1 MKRPMLV
8 SGIATI
14 LGGAVLVSFGNTAA
28 VVLLAVAVSVLI
40 LYFIKPLKLRDKIV
54 IPAICISL
62 ILASI
67 SFFVYNSVKVEPFL
81 KYNGITADVSG
92 KVTDVPIV
100 KYNNIIF
107 TIKADK
113 IGNDDANTKISVQIP
128 LGDSELPE
136 PFDYIFLENCTLAV
150 DYGDTGEISASG
162 LSDGTPLEAQANSFD
177 TLWQCTKTPYYY
189 CLKLK
194 STLTNQIHSFLN
206 TEQAGFL
213 CGMLFGD
220 TSKIP
225 SSVLSDFRASG
236 IAHLLAVSGLHTSLW
251 CGLLLALT
259 KLLKLNEKVG
269 NIICIVFLCGF
280 CIISAF
286 TPSVM
291 RASLMMGV
299 TLLAPFFKRRSDA
312 LNSLGFAV
320 TILLLIN
327 PYTLLSIGF
336 QLSAS
341 STLGV
346 LMSSKI
352 NMKISEKTVKI
363 KNPILHKSTSFLL
376 ENIAVSSFAGLF
388 TLPLSA
394 LYFGVFCII
403 APITNILCVQIAFW
417 GMLAGIFSTAVSF
430 IPITAVKTVAIYMF
444 KATSI
449 LLKLVTDMSSF
460 IADFKFASIPI
471 REATLICVIVCTALF
486 GSLAYFI
493 HKRKSKKGYIIKLSA
508 VCLAV
513 NVVLISIPCTATAEI
528 TIHNV
533 GDGVNVS
540 MRSGLKYAFFN
551 CGCENSPLDKTKLP
565 RATCETLDYLYI
577 SSSTTKANY
586 VSKTLTEY
594 SPKKTVITNYA
605 KSYLTESDFQFPEN
619 TIIGNFNKFDFDK
632 SINIESVDTYGINCV
647 IISSKNKVVMISYGN
662 NDINASF
669 DSFGT
674 PDILIISEDIPPE
687 LPENVDTLVISA
699 GDDIILNENTLA
711 LKKQCDKY
719 YTTAENGTIT
729 LTL

>member
-28 VVLLAVAVSVLI
+28 VVLLALAVAVLI

-67 SFFVYNSVKVEPFL
+67 SFSVYNAVNVEPFL
-81 KYNGITADVSG
+81 KYNGTTANVSG

-107 TIKADK
+107 TMKADK
-113 IGNDDANTKISVQIP
+113 IGNDDVNAKISVTIP
-128 LGDSELPE
+128 SSDSEPPE
-136 PFDYIFLENCTLAV
+136 PFDYIFLENCTLSL
-150 DYGDTGEISASG
+150 DYGKTGEISASG
-162 LSDGTPLEAQANSFD
+162 LSDGTTIEAQAESFD
-177 TLWQCTKTPYYY
+177 ALWQCTKTPYYY

-194 STLTNQIHSFLN
+194 IALTNQIHSFLN
-206 TEQAGFL
+206 TDQAGFL

-259 KLLKLNEKVG
+259 KLLKLSEKSG
-269 NIICIVFLCGF
+269 NIICIVFLCCF

-320 TILLLIN
+320 TTLLLIN
-327 PYTLLSIGF
+327 PYTILSIGF

-346 LMSSKI
+346 LISSKATT
-352 NMKISEKTVKI
+352 KVHEKTAKI
-363 KNPILHKSTSFLL
+363 KNRILHKVTSFLI
-376 ENIAVSSFAGLF
+376 ENISVSAFAGLF

-394 LYFGVFCII
+394 LYFGTFSIV
-403 APITNILCVQIAFW
+403 APITNILCVQVAFW
-417 GMLAGIFSTAVSF
+417 GMLLGIFSTAVSF
-430 IPITAVKTVAIYMF
+430 LPITAVKTVAIYMF
-444 KATSI
+444 KVTSI
-449 LLKLVTDMSSF
+449 LLKLVTYISSF
-460 IADFKFASIPI
+460 ISDFKFASIPI
-471 REATLICVIVCTALF
+471 SEKTLVCVLACTVIF
-486 GSLAYFI
+486 CTLAYFI
-493 HKRKSKKGYIIKLSA
+493 HKRKANKGYAIKLLS
-508 VCLAV
+508 VCLTI
-513 NVVLISIPCTATAEI
+513 NVILISTPCFTSAEI

-551 CGCENSPLDKTKLP
+551 CGCENSSLDKTKLP

-577 SSSTTKANY
+577 SNSTTKATY
-586 VSKTLTEY
+586 VSKALMEY
-594 SPKKTVITNYA
+594 APKKTVITNYA

-619 TIIGNFNKFDFDK
+619 TIIGNFNKFDFDNR
-632 SINIESVDTYGINCV
+632 INIESVDTYGVNCV
-647 IISSKNKVVMISYGN
+647 IISTKEKVVMISYGN
-662 NDINASF
+662 NDIAASF

-674 PDILIISEDIPPE
+674 PDILIISEDVPNE
-687 LPENVDTLVISA
+687 LPENIDTLVISA
-699 GDDIILNENTLA
+699 GSDIILNKNTLA
-711 LKKQCDKY
+711 LKKQCNKY
-719 YTTAENGTIT
+719 YTTAENGTVT